1 VLRLSADYT
10 DTLKGLDGW
19 WGKICNQPVVYE
31 ERHTRS
37 LQFDPFAVQS
47 SMRKSA
53 PFELDLS
60 YTRAMMAFQLFR
72 GDPKDILIIGLGGGS
87 LPKYCFD
94 KFPLARIT
102 TVEIDTR
109 VIELRDQF
117 YIPKDSDRFRIV
129 HADAE
134 QYLMNADAIADVILL
149 DGFDTFGLPENLSS
163 QRFYD
168 NCYAALRDQG
178 VVVAN
183 LLSSDPQ
190 MSLHLQRIRTSCQG
204 QKFRTIAW
212 LEGNTIA
219 FGIKQGATPDWQ
231 EFYARAK
238 SIKALTGLNLTR
250 HVRRM
255 ERNHCKLPLTVS
267 SSRVTSILQ

>member
-1 VLRLSADYT
+1 LSADYT
-10 DTLKGLDGW
+10 DGW

-255 ERNHCKLPLTVS
+255 ERNHCKRPLTVS